1 METST
6 FYQCLSTTTELDL
19 INVLDSF
26 KLQLEEIL
34 NYNNDSLYLMAKF
47 YDFAVI
53 PLFLSMKFDT
63 LLNRNVFDFGER
75 IIYSSISNYSLI
87 NKLLR
92 DWDDESTE
100 SNLDTGLFPFS
111 TLNVTFPEW
120 MKFFEYLNLP
130 SDCLIRMHRSSIIRS
145 FPKLLNDPIMKQNQQ
160 SYIWEQIK
168 QNVESNFNI
177 NNYSNRQEWC
187 IQAFRD
193 EIECEVKLNLK
204 KFSTD
209 HLLKVNIETK
219 NNKVNT
225 CLII

>member
-1 METST
+1 M
-6 FYQCLSTTTELDL
+6 
-19 INVLDSF
+19 
-26 KLQLEEIL
+26 
-34 NYNNDSLYLMAKF
+34 
-47 YDFAVI
+47 
-53 PLFLSMKFDT
+53 
-63 LLNRNVFDFGER
+63 
-75 IIYSSISNYSLI
+75 
-87 NKLLR
+87 
-92 DWDDESTE
+92 
-100 SNLDTGLFPFS
+100 
-111 TLNVTFPEW
+111 
-120 MKFFEYLNLP
+120 
-130 SDCLIRMHRSSIIRS
+130 IRS

-193 EIECEVKLNLK
+193 EIECEVKLNFK